1 MGALPNLLD
10 YLQRVLPG
18 YRGYFQRD
26 SASRDDVLVRNA
38 VAQFLSEAVALLER
52 ERDRIGSAAGLDLSK
67 FDFEGYRK
75 LERRISDLRDLHNE
89 VLSSPSGLRSLPR
102 DSQVIGKL
110 LELDYELITLAK
122 EISSNPSEE
131 LVGKLRETL
140 RKRRELIYSS
150 PFR

>member
-52 ERDRIGSAAGLDLSK
+52 ERDGIGSAAGLDLK
-67 FDFEGYRK
+67 GYRK